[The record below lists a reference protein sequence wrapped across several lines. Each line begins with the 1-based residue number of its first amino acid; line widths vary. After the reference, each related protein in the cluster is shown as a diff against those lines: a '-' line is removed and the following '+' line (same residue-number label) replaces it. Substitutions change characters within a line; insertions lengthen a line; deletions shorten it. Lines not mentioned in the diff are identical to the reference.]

1 MQIHP
6 REYLYVEKPHAV
18 LLLETTI
25 KYRGTTLKRLIYPMM
40 TLTFSGF
47 PYVSMGLRVY
57 RVYRSP
63 NQHGTPR
70 RVLQRPYIVL
80 VTGRVLSSR
89 KKVLKG
95 FRHLFR
101 GVGVSSKTSSS
112 SLQDGQDHRTQ
123 STFGMPTLLIRPQV
137 KRSLQ
142 FTPISFSRKRP
153 REGAQVISML
163 VPYQGPVWLLLHSTL
178 K

>member
-6 REYLYVEKPHAV
+6 REYLHVEKPHAV

-25 KYRGTTLKRLIYPMM
+25 KYRGDHVKGSNLSHDDTDVLW
-40 TLTFSGF
+40 
-47 PYVSMGLRVY
+47 VSMGLRVY

-80 VTGRVLSSR
+80 VTGRVPSSR

-101 GVGVSSKTSSS
+101 GDGVASKTSLS

-123 STFGMPTLLIRPQV
+123 STFGMPTLLIPQV